1 MIAHPAPLSA
11 GLKRAHASFHTPN
24 PKRALVASSVVAPPA
39 ALSERIFSVRDPVH
53 GDIELD
59 YVCRVAIDTPEFQR
73 LRGLKQLG
81 ACHTVFSGA
90 IHTRFQHCIGT
101 AHLARQL
108 VQSLAANQPQLPIAA
123 KDVICVTL
131 AGLCHDLG
139 HGPFSHTFELFVNDV
154 GGGGSWTHEDASIMM
169 LDQMLTAGT
178 RLAETVAH
186 AGLDATDIVFVKE
199 MIVGKGS
206 KPVGRPDPSQAF
218 LYDIISNE
226 RSGLDVDKRASMR
239 RPAAPPCRAL
249 HLATAQHAHPSLL
262 LLLLPFAVDYL
273 TRDSACSIGDKVDFS
288 RILKQ
293 ARVGW
298 VADDSV
304 GGASGRGG
312 RATSTTIC
320 FPEKLIEDVL
330 RVFRLRFELHG
341 KLYQHRVTKAQELQ
355 IIDILKLADEHL
367 LIAGTSGQRM
377 RLSETVHD
385 VQAYVKVKDS
395 VLDLIECSCEPA
407 MAPAQELLA
416 RMRDRR
422 IYKSVGKVA
431 LESFGQL
438 TEDDTFSRPEPWCSE
453 EIDEKTGMVLPKTPA
468 AIAEEMVDFYY
479 RGKDADGHGCA
490 ADGGGYGS
498 DELGRDVAPL
508 LPGLRL

>member
-108 VQSLAANQPQLPIAA
+108 VQSLAAKQPELPIAA

-154 GGGGSWTHEDASIMM
+154 GGGSWTHEDASIMM
-169 LDQMLTAGT
+169 LEHMLRPGT
-178 RLAETVAH
+178 RLADTVAH

-206 KPVGRPDPSQAF
+206 EPVGRPDPSQAF

-226 RSGLDVDKRASMR
+226 RSGLDVDKRAC
-239 RPAAPPCRAL
+239 PCAAPPCRAP
-249 HLATAQHAHPSLL
+249 HRSPSPPPPPPL
-262 LLLLPFAVDYL
+262 
-273 TRDSACSIGDKVDFS
+273 CS
-288 RILKQ
+288 
-293 ARVGW
+293 
-298 VADDSV
+298 
-304 GGASGRGG
+304 
-312 RATSTTIC
+312 
-320 FPEKLIEDVL
+320 
-330 RVFRLRFELHG
+330 
-341 KLYQHRVTKAQELQ
+341 
-355 IIDILKLADEHL
+355 
-367 LIAGTSGQRM
+367 
-377 RLSETVHD
+377 
-385 VQAYVKVKDS
+385 
-395 VLDLIECSCEPA
+395 
-407 MAPAQELLA
+407 
-416 RMRDRR
+416 
-422 IYKSVGKVA
+422 
-431 LESFGQL
+431 
-438 TEDDTFSRPEPWCSE
+438 
-453 EIDEKTGMVLPKTPA
+453 
-468 AIAEEMVDFYY
+468 
-479 RGKDADGHGCA
+479 
-490 ADGGGYGS
+490 
-498 DELGRDVAPL
+498 
-508 LPGLRL
+508 